1 LVFISSVHLSFLII
15 SGVLGSVSLVF
26 FFFLIILALV
36 AITEGFNTTVF
47 LWSIPPKHVS
57 Q

>member
-26 FFFLIILALV
+26 FFF
-36 AITEGFNTTVF
+36 
-47 LWSIPPKHVS
+47 
-57 Q
+57 

>member
-26 FFFLIILALV
+26 CIRFCFIGVFFYYYFGTSCYYWGI
-36 AITEGFNTTVF
+36 
-47 LWSIPPKHVS
+47 
-57 Q
+57 